1 MFKIVTFLILFLA
14 ASSINA
20 QETIKNEYA
29 ILKNGD
35 TIFGKVKRRTH
46 WYNTSKINFIVK
58 QENGEKL
65 FLTPK
70 NTTLIRSLNG
80 VDGDCI
86 IKPVYENCF
95 SKREING
102 RIEVFMDLSTSIFYL
117 SKNNSRLEYVEI
129 GGFFTRKEAHEQVR
143 PYLADNL
150 EILYEYDQL
159 VGSAKNIFYIIE
171 KYNNYYK

>member
-1 MFKIVTFLILFLA
+1 MKIV
-14 ASSINA
+14 
-20 QETIKNEYA
+20 
-29 ILKNGD
+29 
-35 TIFGKVKRRTH
+35 
-46 WYNTSKINFIVK
+46 
-58 QENGEKL
+58 
-65 FLTPK
+65 
-70 NTTLIRSLNG
+70 
-80 VDGDCI
+80 
-86 IKPVYENCF
+86 F